1 MYTILEFS
9 DMIETMLDLTS
20 EHKFEIK
27 FERLENGK
35 IYAIVSDGIGEISI
49 DKENDCADVVQSMIE
64 SCKDWIDEENNQDDS
79 DGDDE

>member
-49 DKENDCADVVQSMIE
+49 DKKDNCDKVVQSMIE
-64 SCKDWIDEENNQDDS
+64 SCKDWIDEKNNQDDS